1 MSFRRYDQFEIKGS
15 HRTPEG
21 YLICQGTAAK
31 AGVLPY
37 LELNGQVR
45 RELVTEEEL
54 SRADSLGSIGLKPV
68 TDSHPPGG
76 QVTAKNAR
84 DVSRGTSLQK
94 VTYANGYVHIEIQV
108 TDEELIQ
115 KIDRGDA
122 REISLGYN
130 LEAVDDTP
138 GTHPKYGPYD
148 AKQIGRMCN
157 HVAIV
162 PRGRAGPEAALRVD
176 AADVDTAL
184 YRDDGMGGYWGVTDP
199 NLPWH
204 VRDMDDDHRSQ
215 WLDVFWEAFWEMEP
229 EDGTPIERRE
239 RAEEIANK
247 TVKQTREDEDTVT
260 HTKKKK
266 PARKP
271 VASNKKR
278 ADRSPFDDLKRT
290 LANVNKLVDKVRT
303 DEGEENEDEE
313 GGEAGDMTPE
323 ELREA
328 SKAIGTFVASLSEME
343 GMIEDMQSQ
352 YDEQRAQLDAMLDEY
367 KKKDAEAP
375 AADADGAQ
383 AEDSED
389 EDEDMNKDTARGD
402 SAPTREDEYL
412 SWHAT
417 RKRLDS
423 LAETYRIDNADTLS
437 NPALSRE
444 ICKEHF
450 GAERVDSAN
459 DAEIRGLLKAIEATR
474 ERRAD
479 SYEGVGERVHT
490 RRREDNA
497 KRPDLDAEQRYR
509 QRQLGRADESDSG
522 VDTAKLVTALVDA
535 LQGAKK

>member
-1 MSFRRYDQFEIKGS
+1 MTIRRYDQFEIKGS

-31 AGVLPY
+31 AGVLLY
-37 LELNGQVR
+37 LEPDGSMR
-45 RELVTEEEL
+45 RELVTEAEL

-84 DVSRGTSLQK
+84 DVARGTSLQK
-94 VTYANGYVHIEIQV
+94 VTYANGYVDVEILV

-130 LEAVDDTP
+130 LEGVDDTP
-138 GTHPKYGPYD
+138 GVDPVYGPYD

-176 AADVDTAL
+176 AADIDTAL

-204 VRDMDDDHRSQ
+204 VRDMDDDHRAQ
-215 WLDVFWEAFWEMEP
+215 WLDVFWEAFWDQEP

-239 RAEEIANK
+239 RAEEIANE
-247 TVKQTREDEDTVT
+247 TVQQTREDEDTVT
-260 HTKKKK
+260 HPNKKKK

-271 VASNKKR
+271 TSKKPR

-290 LANVNKLVDKVRT
+290 LANVNTLVDKLRV
-303 DEGEENEDEE
+303 DEGEENEDED
-313 GGEAGDMTPE
+313 GDPGDMTPE

-328 SKAIGTFVASLSEME
+328 SKAIGAFVASLSEME

-367 KKKDAEAP
+367 KKKDAEPANADEDAP
-375 AADADGAQ
+375 
-383 AEDSED
+383 ES
-389 EDEDMNKDTARGD
+389 EDEDMNQDTARGD
-402 SAPTREDEYL
+402 SATTREDEYRA
-412 SWHAT
+412 WHAA
-417 RKRLDS
+417 RKRLDG
-423 LAETYRIDNADTLS
+423 LAEVYRVDNADDLGNS
-437 NPALSRE
+437 ELARE
-444 ICKEHF
+444 ICKAHF
-450 GAERVDSAN
+450 GAERVDGAN
-459 DAEIRGLLKAIEATR
+459 DAEVRGFLKAIEATR

-479 SYEGVGERVHT
+479 SYEGMGERVHT
-490 RRREDNA
+490 RRREDSGRA
-497 KRPDLDAEQRYR
+497 DLDAEQRYR
-509 QRQLGRADESDSG
+509 MRQLGRADESDTVDVDRLASALAG
-522 VDTAKLVTALVDA
+522 VLAS
-535 LQGAKK
+535 AKK